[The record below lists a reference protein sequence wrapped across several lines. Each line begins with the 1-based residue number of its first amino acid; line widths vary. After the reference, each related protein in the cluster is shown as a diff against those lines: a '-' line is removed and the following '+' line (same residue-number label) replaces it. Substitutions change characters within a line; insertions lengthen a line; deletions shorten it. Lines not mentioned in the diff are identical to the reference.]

1 MKRLMILRF
10 KLPFKKIL
18 IKSYYGVTH
27 IVCKSFML
35 SNSTAIQSILPFQ
48 NILSKFFLWP
58 LSTSIFDI
66 LKKWY
71 LQDHFFKENI
81 ALVLIFLIIL
91 DQKTRILSF
100 TRFFI
105 ILMKNGC
112 NMMCFLSKKVL
123 LLKDNTVWSILPLK
137 RHLIFF

>member
-1 MKRLMILRF
+1 MILRF

-48 NILSKFFLWP
+48 NILSKFFYDLSAPQYLIYSKSDICRITSSRKTLP
-58 LSTSIFDI
+58 L
-66 LKKWY
+66 
-71 LQDHFFKENI
+71 FF
-81 ALVLIFLIIL
+81 LIFLIIL

-137 RHLIFF
+137 RHLTFF